1 MVFSS
6 IKKAFCV
13 MEYARTNSNKIV
25 PLAFA
30 REFSKESPTAYKQRI
45 IAALETVTQDML
57 QRDWGEL
64 EYRLDVCRV
73 TCGAH
78 IKHL

>member
-25 PLAFA
+25 PLAFT
-30 REFSKESPTAYKQRI
+30 REFSKESLTAYKQRI

-78 IKHL
+78 IEYL